1 MHTQKVQ
8 TKVKNE
14 KEEVGQDRIRDQ
26 EEDGEERKK
35 VEKDDEDDEE
45 VEVEVED
52 GDEEEEEVDL
62 EKDIAEGAKVKV
74 AVEAQLRLIQLVMS
88 QKKNICRTVQD
99 NFSMDIVGNQLKLLK
114 LIQ

>member
-1 MHTQKVQ
+1 VCTQKVQ
-8 TKVKNE
+8 TKIKNE
-14 KEEVGQDRIRDQ
+14 KEEVGQDLIQDQ
-26 EEDGEERKK
+26 EDGDERKK

-52 GDEEEEEVDL
+52 GDEGKEEVDL

-88 QKKNICRTVQD
+88 QKKNICPTGQD

-114 LIQ
+114 QIQ